1 MHSKRLVL
9 RTLSQLPQCSL
20 VVQLGTHDAFRI
32 QPLRVETFKI
42 PVPISVGPL
51 GDDIGMG
58 NMTAEQQK
66 KVMDLFN
73 KRKQER
79 MEISW
84 IEEDPWNPKYQGKEV
99 KFKWNL

>member
-1 MHSKRLVL
+1 
-9 RTLSQLPQCSL
+9 
-20 VVQLGTHDAFRI
+20 
-32 QPLRVETFKI
+32 
-42 PVPISVGPL
+42 
-51 GDDIGMG
+51 
-58 NMTAEQQK
+58 MTAEQQK

-84 IEEDPWNPKYQGKEV
+84 IDEEPWAPKYQGKEV